1 MGPFLLGEAVY
12 RKESLSCFTIYL
24 TKIPLALT
32 APFSATSDC
41 EPAPKPEIPWTVYFP
56 FVYMLTTNAEEP
68 LGEAHT

>member
-41 EPAPKPEIPWTVYFP
+41 EPAPKPEIP
-56 FVYMLTTNAEEP
+56 
-68 LGEAHT
+68 